1 LSQQFNFAKNSV
13 KAQLRVAA
21 RKIAKMTGARYPM
34 FYPTYSAEIAAS
46 IERYSDDIRYAS
58 IALAIQRLEQ
68 EGVKGPFAEL
78 GVYRG
83 VTSAFIHRLA
93 PERRLYLFDTFAG
106 FPEQAL
112 EAGTDERFKDASQEI
127 VSKTI
132 GDTANVEFR
141 AGYFPE
147 TAAGLED
154 ERFAF
159 VMLDFDL
166 YRPALDA
173 LRFFYPRL
181 VRGAYFF
188 MHDFNSPESNHAISR
203 AALEFLADKPE
214 LVIEIPDQAG
224 SAMFR
229 KTT

>member
-1 LSQQFNFAKNSV
+1 MSQTFTHARSSIKSR
-13 KAQLRVAA
+13 LRVAA

-34 FYPTYSAEIAAS
+34 FYPTYSVETAVS
-46 IERYSDDIRYAS
+46 IEQHSDDVRYAS
-58 IALAIQRLEQ
+58 MALAIQRLEQ
-68 EGVKGPFAEL
+68 ERVEGTFAEL

-93 PERRLYLFDTFAG
+93 PRRRLYLFDTFAG
-106 FPEQAL
+106 FPEQSL
-112 EAGTDERFKDASQEI
+112 EAGADDRFKDTSQEM
-127 VSKTI
+127 VARTI
-132 GDTANVEFR
+132 GDTRNVEFR

-147 TAAGLED
+147 TAVGLEN
-154 ERFAF
+154 EKFAF
-159 VMLDFDL
+159 VMLDFDT
-166 YRPALDA
+166 YRPAVDA
-173 LRFFYPRL
+173 LNFFYPRL

-188 MHDFNSPESNHAISR
+188 MHDFNSPESNRAISR

-224 SAMFR
+224 SAVFR

>member
-1 LSQQFNFAKNSV
+1 
-13 KAQLRVAA
+13 
-21 RKIAKMTGARYPM
+21 M

-46 IERYSDDIRYAS
+46 IERHSDDVRYAS

-68 EGVKGPFAEL
+68 ERVEGTFAEL

-93 PERRLYLFDTFAG
+93 PKRRLYLFDTFAG

-112 EAGTDERFKDASQEI
+112 EAGADERFKDASQEI
-127 VSKTI
+127 VAKMI
-132 GDTANVEFR
+132 GDTSNVEFR

-154 ERFAF
+154 ETFAF
-159 VMLDFDL
+159 VMLDFDM

-173 LRFFYPRL
+173 LKFFYPRL
-181 VRGAYFF
+181 IRGAYFF
-188 MHDFNSPESNHAISR
+188 MHDFNSPESNRAISH

-224 SAMFR
+224 SAVFR
-229 KTT
+229 KIR

>member
-1 LSQQFNFAKNSV
+1 LSQEPNVARNSI
-13 KAQLRVAA
+13 KAQLRVTA
-21 RKIAKMTGARYPM
+21 RRLAKMMGARHPM
-34 FYPTYSAEIAAS
+34 FYPTYSEEVAAS
-46 IERYSDDIRYAS
+46 IEGHSDDVRYAS
-58 IALAIQRLEQ
+58 IALAIQRLELERV
-68 EGVKGPFAEL
+68 EGSFAEL

-112 EAGTDERFKDASQEI
+112 EAGKDERFKDASQE
-127 VSKTI
+127 VVAETI
-132 GDTANVEFR
+132 GNTANVEFK

-147 TAAGLED
+147 TAAGLEN
-154 ERFAF
+154 EKFAF
-159 VMLDFDL
+159 VMLDFDM
-166 YRPALDA
+166 YRPAVDA
-173 LRFFYPRL
+173 LKFFYPRL

-188 MHDFNSPESNHAISR
+188 MHDFNSPESNRAISR
-203 AALEFLADKPE
+203 AALEFLAGKPE

-224 SAMFR
+224 SAVFR